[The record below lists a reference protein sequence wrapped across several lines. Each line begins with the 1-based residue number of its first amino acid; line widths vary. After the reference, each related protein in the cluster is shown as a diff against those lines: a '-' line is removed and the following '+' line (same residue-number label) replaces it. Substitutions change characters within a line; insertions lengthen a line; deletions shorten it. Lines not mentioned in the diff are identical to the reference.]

1 VYVSRENHNPFDFS
15 GVSVNRPLRLDEVEA
30 MVLDGGRMF
39 FKDRERVVHLLER
52 MAATIKD
59 HGRRMSELHDDVDRI
74 RAERSENEHPITRA
88 SAALAELDLEQQAK
102 LLDNNYIAAMER
114 VQEDQAR
121 ADRMLLLAVNDVNR
135 VRLLLAGLKDDVS
148 LSTDAQEKIDTL
160 LAHLPPVRNV

>member
-1 VYVSRENHNPFDFS
+1 MYVSRENHKPYDFS

-114 VQEDQAR
+114 VQEDQGR

-135 VRLLLAGLKDDVS
+135 VRLLLASLKDDVS
-148 LSTDAQEKIDTL
+148 LSTDAREKIDTL
-160 LAHLPPVRNV
+160 LTHLPPVRNV

>member
-1 VYVSRENHNPFDFS
+1 VSRDNQNPYDDS
-15 GVSVNRPLRLDEVEA
+15 GVSANRPLRLDEVEA

-52 MAATIKD
+52 MAATIKE
-59 HGRRMSELHDDVDRI
+59 HGRRMSELHDDVERI

-102 LLDNNYIAAMER
+102 LLDSNYIAAMER
-114 VQEDQAR
+114 VQEDQGR
-121 ADRMLLLAVNDVNR
+121 AERMLLLAVNDVNR

-148 LSTDAQEKIDTL
+148 LSTDAQEKIESL